1 MYDIKINQRIFLNI
15 FDSKRRREREKRIIE
30 LLNETTHTLSFDKH
44 SQHADPVSRRRREKR
59 KEKGKTELIRP
70 IYTKKIAR

>member
-1 MYDIKINQRIFLNI
+1 MYDIKINQRIFL
-15 FDSKRRREREKRIIE
+15 FLTRSEGEREKKRIIE

-59 KEKGKTELIRP
+59 KEKGKIELIRP
-70 IYTKKIAR
+70 IYTNKIAR

>member
-59 KEKGKTELIRP
+59 KEKGKIELIRP
-70 IYTKKIAR
+70 IYTNKIAR